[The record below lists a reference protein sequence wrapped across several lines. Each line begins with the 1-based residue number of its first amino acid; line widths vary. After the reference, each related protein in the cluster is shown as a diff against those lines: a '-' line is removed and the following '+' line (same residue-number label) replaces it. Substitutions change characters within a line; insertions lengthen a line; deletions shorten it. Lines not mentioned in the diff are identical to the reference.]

1 MTMGDISS
9 ISGIRA
15 NSNYPYSRK
24 LTELY
29 SWISGLFFK
38 FTFFG
43 SPMVHRW
50 FRRRPRIGA
59 LIVIAH
65 IVIVVGSY
73 CPVRGF
79 VELWLIFFL
88 FHFSILN
95 KLIIEGI
102 HMVFDV
108 VDANIVQVAYLSSLN
123 KSSVNSS
130 NEGDDN
136 IPPEQ
141 NLVGISELKDI
152 ANQFKQQSEALKK
165 SIDELSEKAEKTN
178 TYLYHIY
185 KK

>member
-43 SPMVHRW
+43 SPKMLSYWKVRYGKSPAITIIIFIIFH
-50 FRRRPRIGA
+50 FFPYFFCIPA
-59 LIVIAH
+59 ILLI
-65 IVIVVGSY
+65 
-73 CPVRGF
+73 
-79 VELWLIFFL
+79 
-88 FHFSILN
+88 FSILN
-95 KLIIEGI
+95 KLTIEGI

-108 VDANIVQVAYLSSLN
+108 VDANIAQVAYLSSLN

>member
-1 MTMGDISS
+1 MAMGDISS

-29 SWISGLFFK
+29 SLISGLFFK

-43 SPMVHRW
+43 SSKMLSFWKVRYRKSPAITIIIFIIVH
-50 FRRRPRIGA
+50 FFPGFFFIPA
-59 LIVIAH
+59 MLLI
-65 IVIVVGSY
+65 
-73 CPVRGF
+73 
-79 VELWLIFFL
+79 
-88 FHFSILN
+88 FSILN
-95 KLIIEGI
+95 KLTIEGI

-108 VDANIVQVAYLSSLN
+108 VDANIAQVAYLSSIK
-123 KSSVNSS
+123 KSSVNSA
-130 NEGDDN
+130 NEEDN
-136 IPPEQ
+136 IVPSEK
-141 NLVGISELKDI
+141 NLSGISELKDI

-165 SIDELSEKAEKTN
+165 SIEELSEKAEKTN

>member
-1 MTMGDISS
+1 MSDKSLIG
-9 ISGIRA
+9 GIRA

-29 SWISGLFFK
+29 SLISGLFFK

-59 LIVIAH
+59 LTVIVHA
-65 IVIVVGSY
+65 VIVVGSY
-73 CPVRGF
+73 CPVQGVVPF
-79 VELWLIFFL
+79 WIPFFL

-108 VDANIVQVAYLSSLN
+108 VDANIAQVAYLSSLK
-123 KSSVNSS
+123 KSSVNSA
-130 NEGDDN
+130 NEEDN
-136 IPPEQ
+136 NVPSEK
-141 NLVGISELKDI
+141 NLIGISELKEI
-152 ANQFKQQSEALKK
+152 ANQFKQQTEALNK
-165 SIDELSEKAEKTN
+165 SIEELSEKAEKTN
-178 TYLYHIY
+178 VYLYHIY

>member
-1 MTMGDISS
+1 
-9 ISGIRA
+9 
-15 NSNYPYSRK
+15 
-24 LTELY
+24 
-29 SWISGLFFK
+29 
-38 FTFFG
+38 
-43 SPMVHRW
+43 
-50 FRRRPRIGA
+50 
-59 LIVIAH
+59 
-65 IVIVVGSY
+65 
-73 CPVRGF
+73 
-79 VELWLIFFL
+79 
-88 FHFSILN
+88 
-95 KLIIEGI
+95 
-102 HMVFDV
+102 MVFDV

-136 IPPEQ
+136 IPSEQ

>member
-1 MTMGDISS
+1 MTMGDKSLIG
-9 ISGIRA
+9 GIRA

-29 SWISGLFFK
+29 SLISGLFFK

-43 SPMVHRW
+43 SPMVHRYLG
-50 FRRRPRIGA
+50 RSPI
-59 LIVIAH
+59 LST
-65 IVIVVGSY
+65 IVVFILTAFCMRLTVMSNF
-73 CPVRGF
+73 PF
-79 VELWLIFFL
+79 FIPTFLLI
-88 FHFSILN
+88 FSILN
-95 KLIIEGI
+95 KLTIEGI

-108 VDANIVQVAYLSSLN
+108 VDANIAQVAYLSSLN

-136 IPPEQ
+136 IPSEQ